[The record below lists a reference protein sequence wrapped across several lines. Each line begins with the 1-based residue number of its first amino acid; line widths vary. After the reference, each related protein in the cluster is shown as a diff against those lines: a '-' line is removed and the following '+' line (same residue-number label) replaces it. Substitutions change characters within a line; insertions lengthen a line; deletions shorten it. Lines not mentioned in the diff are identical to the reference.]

1 MANVKSLVKKQIRL
15 DVVFSIIW
23 ARRKKYLIPVGTTL
37 IAFYLLMCCVPRYYS
52 VKVMLAPEYET
63 PSVGGG
69 LSSLASM
76 ANINLGSLGGSNDA
90 ITPTIYP
97 DLMKSTDF
105 IVPLFDV
112 KVTTSDGK
120 FSGPYSTYLKE
131 ACKAPWWDMAMM
143 YVGSLISS
151 KDKEGGTGES
161 QRIDPF
167 HLTKKQKEMADAISA
182 GIACTVDKKTD
193 VISITTTAQDP
204 LVAAQLADTIRER
217 LQDFIT
223 EYRTHKA
230 RIELNHMHEI
240 ANNAYLNY
248 MKKQKEYADY
258 CDSHQDLVLEAYKAK
273 AENLENE
280 LQLAFNA
287 YSGAKTQETI
297 AQAKVL
303 SKTPA
308 FTTLQNAT
316 VPLRPA
322 GPKRMMFAIVMA
334 MLCFLVQTVYFIAKD
349 IKKMEVDNEA

>member
-1 MANVKSLVKKQIRL
+1 M
-15 DVVFSIIW
+15 
-23 ARRKKYLIPVGTTL
+23 
-37 IAFYLLMCCVPRYYS
+37 
-52 VKVMLAPEYET
+52 E
-63 PSVGGG
+63 
-69 LSSLASM
+69 
-76 ANINLGSLGGSNDA
+76 SLGGSNDA

-97 DLMKSTDF
+97 VLMKSTDF

-112 KVTTSDGK
+112 KVTTSDGR

-131 ACKAPWWDMAMM
+131 GCKAPWWDMAMM

-151 KDKEGGTGES
+151 KDEEGGTGEA
-161 QRIDPF
+161 QHIDPF

-258 CDSHQDLVLEAYKAK
+258 CDSHQDLVLEAYKTK

-349 IKKMEVDNEA
+349 VKKMEVDNEA

>member
-52 VKVMLAPEYET
+52 VMLAPEYET

-151 KDKEGGTGES
+151 KDEEGGTDKA
-161 QRIDPF
+161 QHIDPF
-167 HLTKKQKEMADAISA
+167 HLTKKQKEMADAIS
-182 GIACTVDKKTD
+182 VDKKTD

-240 ANNAYLNY
+240 VNNAYLNY

-349 IKKMEVDNEA
+349 VKKMEVDNEA

>member
-1 MANVKSLVKKQIRL
+1 MANKINVLECGPRDGWQNLKQMLTFEQKLDLIDRLFDAGVTQMEVTSFVSPIRKLANFAEMFSNGFAGLNRFAELMRTEPTIQDAPDAVELTEVQGAVDVDHVSFAYTDETEVLHDVSLSIPAGETVALVGPSGGGKSTLCQLLPRFYDVDEGSIRIDGL
-15 DVVFSIIW
+15 DVRQV
-23 ARRKKYLIPVGTTL
+23 TQ
-37 IAFYLLMCCVPRYYS
+37 
-52 VKVMLAPEYET
+52 
-63 PSVGGG
+63 
-69 LSSLASM
+69 SSLRR
-76 ANINLGSLGGSNDA
+76 A
-90 ITPTIYP
+90 IG
-97 DLMKSTDF
+97 
-105 IVPLFDV
+105 IVQQDVFLF
-112 KVTTSDGK
+112 
-120 FSGPYSTYLKE
+120 
-131 ACKAPWWDMAMM
+131 
-143 YVGSLISS
+143 
-151 KDKEGGTGES
+151 
-161 QRIDPF
+161 
-167 HLTKKQKEMADAISA
+167 
-182 GIACTVDKKTD
+182 
-193 VISITTTAQDP
+193 
-204 LVAAQLADTIRER
+204 ADTIRER

-240 ANNAYLNY
+240 VNNAYLNY

-349 IKKMEVDNEA
+349 VKKMEVDNEA